1 MSKPINK
8 EVEEL
13 EEIITEQVTQE
24 QIPPEHYETYA
35 SDGIYIEPNS

>member
-1 MSKPINK
+1 MSQPITK

-13 EEIITEQVTQE
+13 EEIITE

-35 SDGIYIEPNS
+35 SDGIYLESNS